1 MDFDKLTNFGC
12 VKNSWY
18 VFRDSS
24 SNSVCADELRIKYS
38 ENCYQSVSSI
48 TINDGLSL
56 GVKKL
61 FFITFITEKEI
72 SKYYTKITELCSNNN
87 LIIIICINSETSS
100 QIKSL
105 EEEGKVL
112 IINMPKSRKHFSFL
126 PTVIAGQFLS
136 YYLAVAID
144 KKEGNVC

>member
-56 GVKKL
+56 GVKNS
-61 FFITFITEKEI
+61 FITFITSPHHQKMFFP
-72 SKYYTKITELCSNNN
+72 L
-87 LIIIICINSETSS
+87 
-100 QIKSL
+100 QKSGL
-105 EEEGKVL
+105 
-112 IINMPKSRKHFSFL
+112 
-126 PTVIAGQFLS
+126 
-136 YYLAVAID
+136 
-144 KKEGNVC
+144 